1 MNRIRLAREDEAPQL
16 HALLQRAYA
25 SLLKHNI
32 HFTITRASVEDVLA
46 VIRRESTFVLETEC
60 GLTATI
66 TVRMPWLAAEN
77 DPARWPFIHW
87 FAVDETAKAQGYG
100 SQIIRYAE
108 EDFLRD
114 TLKSP
119 AVYLATAIRHPWLTS
134 LYEQRGYQPF
144 HYRVNP
150 LGVELVYMKKDLK
163 LAVNSFTS
171 SQPSPDLCVKRA
183 RSGGLA

>member
-1 MNRIRLAREDEAPQL
+1 MTTIRLAREDEAPEI

-25 SLLKHNI
+25 SLQQHNI
-32 HFTITRASVEDVLA
+32 HFTITRASVEDVRA
-46 VIRRESTFVLETEC
+46 VIRRESTFVLETDR
-60 GLTATI
+60 GLTATV
-66 TVRMPWLAAEN
+66 TVRMPWLAAET

-87 FAVDETAKAQGYG
+87 FAVDERAKGQGCG

-134 LYEQRGYQPF
+134 LYEKRGYQPF
-144 HYRVNP
+144 HHRINP
-150 LGVELVYMKKDLK
+150 LGVELVYMKKNLT
-163 LAVNSFTS
+163 LPPESPVP
-171 SQPSPDLCVKRA
+171 SQPKPDFCTGRA
-183 RSGGLA
+183 AL